1 MLREL
6 SLQYVCVSFFQG
18 WGGIGSKVFLSLPCI
33 LGENGSTR
41 LPGVSLGSEDE
52 MKLRESVACQV
63 NLFMQLRL

>member
-6 SLQYVCVSFFQG
+6 SLQYVCVSFIQG